1 MSQISCTKC
10 RREGE
15 KLFIKGEKCSS
26 PKCPLTRKSYGPGQH
41 GSTFTRRRVS
51 EYGEQL
57 REKQKVKRIYNVREK
72 QFRNYFKK
80 AAKSGGIRG
89 EMLLRLLEKRLN
101 NVIFRLGFTDSRS
114 AARQMVSHG
123 HITVNDKKVNISSFQ
138 VKINDVIALSPK
150 FKKND
155 NVKIISER
163 LQSYKTPS
171 WLKLD
176 AKKIEGKVV
185 SEPKREEMD
194 ANINES
200 LIVEFYS
207 R

>member
-1 MSQISCTKC
+1 VSQISCTKC

-163 LQSYKTPS
+163 LQLYKTPS

>member
-163 LQSYKTPS
+163 LQLYKTPS

>member
-1 MSQISCTKC
+1 VSQISCTKC

-114 AARQMVSHG
+114 AARQMVSHD

-163 LQSYKTPS
+163 LQLYKTPS